1 MIRRGEVLAL
11 VQAGGKG
18 SRMDVLTR
26 ERAKPVL
33 PYGGTHRLIDFVLSS
48 FANSGLVDVW
58 VSVEYQVASI
68 DDYLSGGRPWSLD
81 RNRGG
86 FRRMVPQS
94 GSGSPT
100 EDEFAHGNADLLLRM
115 SRDLMHFGAETL
127 VVASADHVF
136 AADLAPVIERHVD
149 SGADATVMTS
159 EVTKREASSNVV
171 VLTGSGRSADR
182 ATGVEVKPSRPS
194 SGLVANEIF
203 VYRTASLLEA
213 LSELRRELSA
223 DADEEARLGESADS
237 GLGDFGEH
245 LLPRLISGGTVRTE
259 PLPGYWRDLGRP
271 GAYLQGHRDL
281 IAGRVDVFDHDGYP
295 VISHWDDR
303 PTARLRA
310 GCQVEDSLVAPGADI
325 SGEVVRSVIG
335 PGVVV
340 EKGARVEDCVL
351 FADCLVESG
360 ARVATTVADD
370 RTFFARDSVVG
381 ELPSTRIA
389 RDDDVTLV
397 GRDSRVGRNQ
407 HVAPGARLEAGT
419 TV

>member
-1 MIRRGEVLAL
+1 MITRRDVLAL
-11 VQAGGKG
+11 VQAGGQG

-33 PYGGTHRLIDFVLSS
+33 TYGGTHRLIDFPLSS
-48 FANSGLVDVW
+48 FAHSGLVDVW
-58 VSVEYQVASI
+58 VSEEYQVASI

-81 RNRGG
+81 RYRGG

-115 SRDLMHFGAETL
+115 SRDLLQSGAETL

-136 AADLAPVIERHVD
+136 AADFAPVVERHVE

-159 EVTKREASSNVV
+159 EVTRREASSNVV
-171 VLTGSGRSADR
+171 VLTGRGGR

-194 SGLVANEIF
+194 SGVVATEIF
-203 VYRTASLLEA
+203 VYRTESLLEA
-213 LSELRRELSA
+213 LFELRRELSGG
-223 DADEEARLGESADS
+223 ADEDAAEGESADS

-281 IAGRVDVFDHDGYP
+281 VAGRVDVFDHDAAP

-303 PTARLRA
+303 PAARLRS
-310 GCQVEDSLVAPGADI
+310 GCQVEDSLVSPGADV
-325 SGEVVRSVIG
+325 SGQVVRSVIG

-340 EKGARVEDCVL
+340 ERGAQVEDCVL
-351 FADCLVESG
+351 FSDCRVEAG
-360 ARVATTVADD
+360 AHLFTTVADE
-370 RTFFARDSVVG
+370 RSVFARDSTVG
-381 ELPSTRIA
+381 ELPTSRVA
-389 RDDDVTLV
+389 RDDEVTLV
-397 GRDSRVGRNQ
+397 GRDSAVGRGQ
-407 HVAPGARLEAGT
+407 QVAAGARLEPGT

>member
-11 VQAGGKG
+11 VQAGGQG

-48 FANSGLVDVW
+48 VTNSGLVDVW

-94 GSGSPT
+94 GSGPAT

-115 SRDLMHFGAETL
+115 SRDIARFGADTL

-136 AADLAPVIERHVD
+136 AADLQPVIERHVE

-159 EVTKREASSNVV
+159 EVTRREASENVV
-171 VLTGSGRSADR
+171 VLTGAGGR

-194 SGLVANEIF
+194 SGVVANEVF
-203 VYRTASLLEA
+203 LYKTSSLLEA
-213 LSELRRELSA
+213 LFELRRELSA
-223 DADEEARLGESADS
+223 AAGEESNDGDGGADS

-271 GAYLQGHRDL
+271 SAYLNGHRDL
-281 IAGRVDVFDHDGYP
+281 IAGKVDVFGHDGYP
-295 VISHWDDR
+295 IISHLDDR
-303 PTARLRA
+303 ASARLRS
-310 GCQVEDSLVAPGADI
+310 GSHVEDSLVAAGADV
-325 SGEVVRSVIG
+325 SGEVIRSVLG

-340 EKGARVEDCVL
+340 EKGARVEDSVI
-351 FADCLVESG
+351 FADCRVESG
-360 ARVATTVADD
+360 ARVATTIADD
-370 RTFFARDSVVG
+370 RTTFARDSVVG
-381 ELPSTRIA
+381 DLPSSRVV
-389 RDDDVTLV
+389 RDDEVTLV
-397 GRDSRVGRNQ
+397 GRDSVVGRGQ
-407 HVAPGARLEAGT
+407 HIAAGARLEPGT
-419 TV
+419 TA